1 MTDTPWIPDAGD
13 LIWTEFTPTKGR
25 EQSGRR
31 PALVVSSKVFTAM
44 TGLAVVCPITS
55 RVRPFPSNVVLPPGL
70 PVAGEILLSHIR
82 SIDTLA
88 RPVINTGA
96 AIDPSLAA
104 EVRAK
109 LAALITI

>member
-1 MTDTPWIPDAGD
+1 MIERAWQPDAGD
-13 LIWTEFTPTKGR
+13 LIWTDFNAGQG
-25 EQSGRR
+25 EQGGRR
-31 PALVVSSKVFTAM
+31 PALVVSARVFTVN

-55 RVRPFPSNVVLPPGL
+55 RVRRLPTSVVLPPGL
-70 PVAGEILLSHIR
+70 PVSGEILVTHVR

-88 RPVINTGA
+88 RPVAYAGA
-96 AIDPSLAA
+96 SIGTRTAD